1 MNCMKLRAFAA
12 LLAAI
17 TLVSAQTIEPERLAT
32 MIEALTR
39 LGPEKVN
46 ANPKLQ
52 EALGKVLA
60 ATRGTP
66 QFVKLV
72 EEFQMKGQNA
82 GLLEVALKLPADE
95 AGVAAMRLVLA
106 ANEPK
111 LIAAAL
117 AGTNAP
123 ALAQVLGN
131 TADKR
136 VVPLLLPIL
145 ADAKGEAALRKAV
158 VRALAQTQEG
168 ATELLRLAREE
179 KLGSDVKFVAGAEL
193 NAVRWLAIKAEA
205 AKLLPPPAGQNDKP
219 LPPVAELLK
228 MKSDAKNGETVYFRE
243 SVGCG
248 KCHQVNGKGT
258 DFGPALSEIGSKL
271 GKDALLESILDPS
284 AGVSFGYEA
293 WSVEL
298 KNGDELFGLVVSD
311 AADELALKAVGGVVT
326 RVKKSDI
333 AKRAQSKLSVMPAGL
348 AQTMTV
354 QELVD
359 LLEFLSTLK
368 KK

>member
-1 MNCMKLRAFAA
+1 MNLRVLVP
-12 LLAAI
+12 LLAA
-17 TLVSAQTIEPERLAT
+17 ATIFAAEPIAPERLAT

-52 EALGKVLA
+52 EALGKALD

-72 EEFQMKGQNA
+72 DEFQMKGQEA

-95 AGVAAMRLVLA
+95 AGVAAMRFLLAGNEAKLVT
-106 ANEPK
+106 
-111 LIAAAL
+111 AAL
-117 AGTNAP
+117 AGTNA
-123 ALAQVLGN
+123 LATAQGLGN

-136 VVPLLLPIL
+136 AVPLLLPIL
-145 ADAKGEAALRKAV
+145 SDAKREVALRKAV
-158 VRALAQTQEG
+158 VHALAQTQEG
-168 ATELLRLAREE
+168 ATELLRLARAE
-179 KLGSDVKFVAGAEL
+179 KLGADVKFVAGAEL
-193 NAVRWLAIKAEA
+193 NAVRWPAIKTEA
-205 AKLLPPPAGQNDKP
+205 AKLLPPPAGQNEKP
-219 LPPVAELLK
+219 LPPLAELLK
-228 MKSDAKNGETVYFRE
+228 MKGDAKNGAAAYFRE

-248 KCHQVNGKGT
+248 KCHQVDGKGI

-271 GKDALLESILDPS
+271 GKDALLEAILEPS

-311 AADELALKAVGGVVT
+311 AADEITLKTVGGVVT
-326 RVKKSDI
+326 RVKKVDI
-333 AKRAQSKLSVMPAGL
+333 AKRAQTKLSVMPTGL